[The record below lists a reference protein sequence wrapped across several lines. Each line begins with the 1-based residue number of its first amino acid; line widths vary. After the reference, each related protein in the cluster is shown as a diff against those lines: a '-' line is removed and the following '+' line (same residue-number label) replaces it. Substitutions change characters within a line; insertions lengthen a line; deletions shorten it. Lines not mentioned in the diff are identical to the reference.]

1 MKKEPLSV
9 VIITFNEEKNIER
22 CIRSVQSIADEI
34 LVLDS
39 FSKDRT
45 QAIAEELGARFETHA
60 FDGHIQQKNRAWQM
74 ATHDWVLSIDADEAP
89 DEVLQKSILEALQR
103 QAEREDKVDGYT
115 MNRLTNYCGSW
126 VRHSGWYPD
135 TKMRLFQKG
144 KGAWGG
150 VNPHDKFELHAGG
163 KSIHLKGDLLHYS
176 YYSVEDHY
184 QQIEYFSDIASK
196 ELHEMKKSISSLMI
210 YLKVVAQFFKTY
222 VLKLGVLDGG
232 TGFTIA
238 RLSAYAT
245 FRKYRKLQLRNQG
258 KYE

>member
-1 MKKEPLSV
+1 MERERLSV
-9 VIITFNEEKNIER
+9 AIITFNEEKNIER
-22 CIRSVQSIADEI
+22 CISSVQGIADEV

-45 QAIAEELGARFETHA
+45 EEIAKSMGARFETHA

-89 DEVLQKSILEALQR
+89 DEALCAAIKQAMER
-103 QAEREDKVDGYT
+103 QASGEEDFDGYA
-115 MNRLTNYCGSW
+115 MNRLTNYCGHW

-135 TKMRLFQKG
+135 TKMRLFKKE

-150 VNPHDKFELHAGG
+150 VNPHDKFSLHEGNKG
-163 KSIHLKGDLLHYS
+163 SHLKGDLLHYS
-176 YYSVEDHY
+176 YYSVDDHY
-184 QQIEYFSDIASK
+184 RQIEYFSNIASK
-196 ELHEMKKSISSLMI
+196 ELYERGVKKPVIMT

-222 VLKLGVLDGG
+222 FLKLGLLDGK

-238 RLSAYAT
+238 RLSAFAT
-245 FRKYRKLQLRNQG
+245 FQKYTKLRQRHNG
-258 KYE
+258 KLS